1 MNIALRFKRTNIL
14 MGFRKLVILLIAA
27 LVTTLL
33 SSCNQG
39 SEEIVAF
46 TYVNLIP
53 MNSER
58 TIENQTVLVKGS
70 KIIAIYDS
78 DTMQIL
84 RKSIMSKVR
93 PYKNSVLLRGRKQ
106 SMCDDN
112 RKLGL
117 KNM

>member
-1 MNIALRFKRTNIL
+1 

-58 TIENQTVLVKGS
+58 TIENQTVLVKG
-70 KIIAIYDS
+70 
-78 DTMQIL
+78 
-84 RKSIMSKVR
+84 V
-93 PYKNSVLLRGRKQ
+93 KNYRYWRFRYHANSQRVYYVKGTTL
-106 SMCDDN
+106 
-112 RKLGL
+112 
-117 KNM
+117 